1 MEIISGVGCS
11 IIKHL
16 CEMCNFL
23 GVSSFFTIFV
33 MRLGN
38 NDSRARSL
46 KCLSFNKIF
55 YKPFNHFTIMV
66 TIIATDVRVKIVE
79 NWIIDLQNWQEME
92 VNSFNYDN
100 EPLPTY
106 KFTKEQ
112 VKALNLIK

>member
-1 MEIISGVGCS
+1 
-11 IIKHL
+11 
-16 CEMCNFL
+16 
-23 GVSSFFTIFV
+23 

-92 VNSFNYDN
+92 VNSFNYGN

-112 VKALNLIK
+112 AKALNLIK